1 MRCRN
6 CGSENRNTNI
16 RCDFCSADLISEY
29 NNVDQNFQKIFLGNK
44 TTKRIYNIV
53 LVLLLIPWLFIG
65 LTFIGVSA
73 YSKVSDFIKSKN
85 YITANA
91 TLVGYSDCERRDE
104 EELCSAI
111 YEYEVDGITYKA
123 SSSLISNKSNF
134 SQIDKVKYNPEN
146 PKEYSMNKGWNSLL
160 IVGIVM
166 VTVVIIIFIST
177 QRKWTSLS
185 LRAKE
190 DNFRL

>member
-1 MRCRN
+1 MRCKN
-6 CGSENRNTNI
+6 CGSENRSTNI
-16 RCDFCSADLISEY
+16 RCDFCGADLISEY
-29 NNVDQNFQKIFLGNK
+29 NNDDQNFQKIFLGNK
-44 TTKRIYNIV
+44 TAKRIYNIV

-65 LTFIGVSA
+65 LAFIGVST

-85 YITANA
+85 YITTNA

-177 QRKWTSLS
+177 QRKWTNLS